1 MLKRILYIIN
11 MGFFDLKLIIIIAL
25 TIICYFIY
33 KELLHI
39 NKKINYMYGRV
50 ITLENNYQ
58 ISNGDMPLNIE
69 KELNE
74 LEDIDNLDK
83 KITKQLTNKN
93 NYQKYVEKV
102 VNQQENSGKDPQTEL
117 NVESNIVFDP
127 NIESNIIIDQ
137 KIQSELDKL
146 NDEYVTIQN
155 ELKNLPQDISE
166 DFNIVFNQISMV
178 PMNIPFNLNTILNHN
193 NKQFEIMPEIKEVSD
208 ESFSDKLNFEEYALS
223 QIEKN
228 NNSET
233 LINEKLSETST
244 EKSGKSSETSKKSS
258 EKSNKLSERSKKSSE
273 KSNKLSETSKKSS
286 EKSNKLSETS
296 KKSSQKSNKL
306 SESSKKISQ
315 KSSKELDNDTI
326 SSETSQSKVTTPLEE
341 FSNDNT
347 NDENNEK
354 KDKNENIETTLQIN
368 ESKLENILKNL
379 NKYKLP
385 ELQDIAIEY
394 KLGLQING
402 KNKNKNQLLN
412 DIKNFILNKNI

>member
-102 VNQQENSGKDPQTEL
+102 VNQQENSCKDPQTEL
-117 NVESNIVFDP
+117 NIESNIVFDP

-146 NDEYVTIQN
+146 NDEYITIQN

-166 DFNIVFNQISMV
+166 DINIVFNQISMV

-244 EKSGKSSETSKKSS
+244 EQSGKLSETSTEQSGKSSETSKKSS
-258 EKSNKLSERSKKSSE
+258 Q
-273 KSNKLSETSKKSS
+273 
-286 EKSNKLSETS
+286 KSNKLSETS

-306 SESSKKISQ
+306 SESSKNISE

-347 NDENNEK
+347 NDETNEK